1 MRGTEVRDN
10 HLNKT
15 KSYSACSDFRN
26 VEIINASSKVVNIAP
41 PHDHADLTPSL
52 LGNETNLDAAFHGG
66 EYTIEHRQRLSLEK
80 PRLLAGRQ
88 LTPSDACNA
97 SQLKISHDVRFIQ
110 IKHCKARIE
119 FHWLDSIEFYSVGRD
134 QFQAISS
141 PS

>member
-1 MRGTEVRDN
+1 MQRFSKRRDN
-10 HLNKT
+10 QRVL
-15 KSYSACSDFRN
+15 KSRKHCA
-26 VEIINASSKVVNIAP
+26 ASRSRRL
-41 PHDHADLTPSL
+41 DPSL

-66 EYTIEHRQRLSLEK
+66 EYSIEHRQRLSLAK

-88 LTPSDACNA
+88 LTPSDAYTA

-110 IKHCKARIE
+110 IKHCQARVE